1 MCVCVCACVRAI
13 ASVCICAILHYGI
26 HNIVI
31 SIIYEVSWYGANGI
45 YFIVIIRSAVRV
57 AIFAVLSSI
66 YPEWLGAI
74 EKLNRCSRYVVMDQ

>member
-1 MCVCVCACVRAI
+1 MTCYDFAVFRECVCVCVCVCVCACVRAI

-45 YFIVIIRSAVRV
+45 YL
-57 AIFAVLSSI
+57 LS
-66 YPEWLGAI
+66 L
-74 EKLNRCSRYVVMDQ
+74 